1 MTYLRRRDDERRQ
14 REKSPIE
21 VKQWRKIEAHVRRKL
36 GFKQDKHSRKL
47 GIDGVCEKIAFLGPD
62 GVEVEEDKYWEYG
75 DPAGRIEMH
84 SDFFVDKMV
93 LDPFLNFM
101 ESIIGA
107 KINDTNF
114 EFLMNADVNPA
125 YTVFEWI
132 VDQHHFQKVETVSFL
147 EVKDWGK
154 RVTIAE
160 IDTFVGKLVRG
171 GANEGV
177 FVANSYTRTIKKEV
191 HLLNQ
196 ELKKIGKRLRLMVM
210 RGVDLDS
217 SLDRIQLED
226 Y

>member
-84 SDFFVDKMV
+84 SDLFVDKMV

-114 EFLMNADVNPA
+114 EFLKSKQIRMPNDRN
-125 YTVFEWI
+125 
-132 VDQHHFQKVETVSFL
+132 S
-147 EVKDWGK
+147 
-154 RVTIAE
+154 
-160 IDTFVGKLVRG
+160 KLVLTIRISDFK
-171 GANEGV
+171 
-177 FVANSYTRTIKKEV
+177 FVSGFV
-191 HLLNQ
+191 
-196 ELKKIGKRLRLMVM
+196 LRIFNRSKL
-210 RGVDLDS
+210 
-217 SLDRIQLED
+217 
-226 Y
+226 